1 MASFVIIPFKNTLDY
16 ANNIYVQLLDLGF
29 VVELD
34 DSFDESLN
42 KRFMTAS
49 GKIIIVIGEE
59 EMKNNTVCVRID
71 TSGEPQTVSLNNF
84 IQTYLD

>member
-42 KRFMTAS
+42 KRFKNAS
-49 GKIIIVIGEE
+49 GKIIICIGDE

-71 TSGEPQTVSLNNF
+71 TSGEPQTVSLSNF

>member
-34 DSFDESLN
+34 DSFEESLN
-42 KRFMTAS
+42 NRFMNAS
-49 GKIIIVIGEE
+49 GKIILVIGDE
-59 EMKNNTVCVRID
+59 EMKNNTVCVRFD
-71 TSGEPQTVSLNNF
+71 TSGEPKTVTLNNF
-84 IQTYLD
+84 IQNFID